1 MNINLNNAFVATF
14 HILQFVILMDKKLY
28 VKKVKVA
35 SLCKMS
41 LVLFMLWI
49 PLQHMSAQINLSTK
63 RAKLE
68 KVIKQLEKDSK
79 YRFFYSD
86 ALGEVMV
93 NGVQAQNEP
102 INKVLDKLFSGSGIK
117 YTVSS
122 NVIYLSKASAETP
135 SKGAQQPKA
144 KSSHKVSGTVKDANG
159 EPLVGV
165 SVMVK
170 GTSTGVVTDLD
181 GNYSFTTDVADPVWC
196 TLI

>member
-1 MNINLNNAFVATF
+1 
-14 HILQFVILMDKKLY
+14 MDKKLY

-181 GNYSFTTDVADPVWC
+181 GNYSFTTDVADPV
-196 TLI
+196 LVYSAFVSIIS